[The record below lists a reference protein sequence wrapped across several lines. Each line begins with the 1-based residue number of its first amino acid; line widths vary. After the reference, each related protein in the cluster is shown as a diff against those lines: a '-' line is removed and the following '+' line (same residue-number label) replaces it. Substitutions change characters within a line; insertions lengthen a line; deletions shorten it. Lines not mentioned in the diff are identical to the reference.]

1 MKIKGKALKYGDHID
16 TDVIIPGVYLS
27 ITDPKELAKHCM
39 EGIDPDFRNKVS
51 KGDIIVA
58 GVNFGCGS
66 SREHAPI
73 ALKECGI
80 SAIVAK
86 SFAAIFY
93 RNAIN
98 IGLPVIECPEAAE
111 NVKEN
116 DALEID
122 IDGEKLKNL
131 STGEIYKI
139 PSLPQSIKDIL
150 RLGGLVEYVK
160 NLKRGAR

>member
-1 MKIKGKALKYGDHID
+1 MLVKGRALKFGDHID
-16 TDVIIPGVYLS
+16 TDVILPGVYLS

-39 EGIDPDFRNKVS
+39 EGVDPDFPKKVE
-51 KGDIIVA
+51 KGAILVA

-80 SAIVAK
+80 GAVVAK

-98 IGLPVIECPEAAE
+98 IGLPLVECPEAVDE
-111 NVKEN
+111 IDEN
-116 DALEID
+116 DEIEAD
-122 IDGEKLKNL
+122 MDLGELKNITKGK
-131 STGEIYKI
+131 SYKI
-139 PSLPQSIKDIL
+139 TPLPDTIKKIVD
-150 RLGGLVEYVK
+150 LGGLIEYVK
-160 NLKRGAR
+160 NIKGSV

>member
-1 MKIKGKALKYGDHID
+1 M
-16 TDVIIPGVYLS
+16 S

-39 EGIDPDFRNKVS
+39 EGVDPDFPKKVE
-51 KGDIIVA
+51 KGAILVA

-80 SAIVAK
+80 GAVVAK

-98 IGLPVIECPEAAE
+98 IGLPLVECPEAVDE
-111 NVKEN
+111 IDEN
-116 DALEID
+116 DEIEAD
-122 IDGEKLKNL
+122 MDLGELKNITKGK
-131 STGEIYKI
+131 SYKI
-139 PSLPQSIKDIL
+139 TPLPDTIKKIVD
-150 RLGGLVEYVK
+150 LGGLIEYVK
-160 NLKRGAR
+160 NIKGSV